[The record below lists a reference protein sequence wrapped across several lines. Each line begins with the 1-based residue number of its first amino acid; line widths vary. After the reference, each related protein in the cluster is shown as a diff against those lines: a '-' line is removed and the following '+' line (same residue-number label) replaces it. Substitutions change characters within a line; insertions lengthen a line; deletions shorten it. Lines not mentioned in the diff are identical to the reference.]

1 VYCILLWRCITKLD
15 ISFLTGNL
23 FMLLELS
30 TVGGNSWIFMTVYM
44 SIGLFVLSLDWKMQ
58 GLLNGYHLSP
68 VFVVFLGCFNSQYHS
83 FFSMG
88 KDVPFSHMLS
98 FYHRT
103 HMISYLNFETLQ
115 FNFLNII
122 ISFIVDVRYL
132 ELPSPERC
140 Y

>member
-1 VYCILLWRCITKLD
+1 
-15 ISFLTGNL
+15 
-23 FMLLELS
+23 MLLELS

-122 ISFIVDVRYL
+122 ISFIVDADTWSYPPLNDAIDVAARVREAL
-132 ELPSPERC
+132 AKRGWIVG
-140 Y
+140 